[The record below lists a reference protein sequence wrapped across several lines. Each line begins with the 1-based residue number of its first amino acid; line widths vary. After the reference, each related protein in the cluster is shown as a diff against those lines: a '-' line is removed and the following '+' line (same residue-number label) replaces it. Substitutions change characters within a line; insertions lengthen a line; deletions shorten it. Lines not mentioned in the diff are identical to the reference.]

1 LLTLIADFLPFITIL
16 IIIIIRLLGN
26 AKIDTFVLN
35 IFKIMSFF
43 LDEKDLKK
51 LIVIGDRILVKP
63 KVPQSK
69 TKSGLLLP
77 PGVNEN
83 EKVQIGYVVKV
94 GPGYPIPSV
103 NDVDEPWKNRSDE
116 PKYVPLQPKEGDQAV
131 YLQNSAIEVEFNKE
145 KFVVVPHS
153 AILLLL
159 RDDGLFE

>member
-1 LLTLIADFLPFITIL
+1 
-16 IIIIIRLLGN
+16 
-26 AKIDTFVLN
+26 
-35 IFKIMSFF
+35 MSVF
-43 LDEKDLKK
+43 LDEKDLQK
-51 LIVIGDRILVKP
+51 LIVIGDRILIKP

-83 EKVQIGYVVKV
+83 EKVQVGFVVKV

-103 NDVDEPWKNRSDE
+103 TDIDEPWKNSSDE

-131 YLQNSAIEVEFNKE
+131 YLQNSAIEVEFNTQKY
-145 KFVVVPHS
+145 VVVPHS